1 MKGLLYLVI
10 GTPNSE
16 GISILS
22 KHAEQDKEAKK
33 AQILLPPQNSEQICS
48 HSNWKWVEENFFFES
63 SADKETEEWF
73 LFLSNQFN
81 LADQFEASLE
91 LLNTHSSLE
100 LVRVI
105 SFVNCDDLDHK
116 DIVEW
121 MDGVAHFSDILCFS
135 NRTNANGKKLNELI
149 ERYKSMHYPLES
161 IILSKRKSIPLNQIL
176 SSIPRRITHIFEPTE
191 LLEDNDSPDQD
202 CYLKKLPNGNRCR
215 TIPIIFS

>member
-10 GTPNSE
+10 GTPNSD

-33 AQILLPPQNSEQICS
+33 AQILLPSQNPDEICS

-91 LLNTHSSLE
+91 LLDSHNSLE
-100 LVRVI
+100 LARVI
-105 SFVNCDDLDHK
+105 SFINCDVLDHK

-176 SSIPRRITHIFEPTE
+176 STIPRRITHIFEPSE

-215 TIPIIFS
+215 SIPIIFS

>member
-10 GTPNSE
+10 GTPNSD

-33 AQILLPPQNSEQICS
+33 AQILLPSQNPDEICS
-48 HSNWKWVEENFFFES
+48 HSNWKWVEENFFLES

-91 LLNTHSSLE
+91 LLDSHNSLE
-100 LVRVI
+100 LARVI

-176 SSIPRRITHIFEPTE
+176 STIPRRITHIFEPSE

-215 TIPIIFS
+215 SIPIIFS

>member
-10 GTPNSE
+10 GTPNSD

-33 AQILLPPQNSEQICS
+33 AQILLPSQNSDQICS
-48 HSNWKWVEENFFFES
+48 HSNWKWVEENFFLES

-100 LVRVI
+100 LARVI

-121 MDGVAHFSDILCFS
+121 MDGVAHFSDVLCFS
-135 NRTNANGKKLNELI
+135 NRTNANGQKLNEFI

-176 SSIPRRITHIFEPTE
+176 STISRRITHIFDPSE

-202 CYLKKLPNGNRCR
+202 CYLKKLPNGNRSQ
-215 TIPIIFS
+215 TIPNIFS

>member
-100 LVRVI
+100 LARVI

>member
-10 GTPNSE
+10 GTPNSD

-33 AQILLPPQNSEQICS
+33 AQILLPSQNPDEICS
-48 HSNWKWVEENFFFES
+48 HSNWKWVEENFFLES

-91 LLNTHSSLE
+91 LLDSHNSLE
-100 LVRVI
+100 LARVI

-176 SSIPRRITHIFEPTE
+176 STIPRRITHIFEPSE
-191 LLEDNDSPDQD
+191 LLEDNDSPDHD

-215 TIPIIFS
+215 SIPIIFS

>member
-10 GTPNSE
+10 GTPNSD

-33 AQILLPPQNSEQICS
+33 AQILLPSQNPDEICS

-100 LVRVI
+100 LARVI

>member
-10 GTPNSE
+10 GTPNSD

-33 AQILLPPQNSEQICS
+33 AQILLPSQNPDEICS

-91 LLNTHSSLE
+91 LLDSHNSLE
-100 LVRVI
+100 LARVI

>member
-10 GTPNSE
+10 GTPNSD

-33 AQILLPPQNSEQICS
+33 AQILLPSQNPDEICS
-48 HSNWKWVEENFFFES
+48 HSNWKWVEENFFLES

-91 LLNTHSSLE
+91 LLDSHNSLE
-100 LVRVI
+100 LARVI
-105 SFVNCDDLDHK
+105 SFINCDVLDHK

-176 SSIPRRITHIFEPTE
+176 STIPRRITHIFEPSE

-215 TIPIIFS
+215 SIPIIFS

>member
-10 GTPNSE
+10 GTPNSD

-33 AQILLPPQNSEQICS
+33 AQILLPSQNPDEICS

>member
-176 SSIPRRITHIFEPTE
+176 STIPRRITHIFEPTE

>member
-91 LLNTHSSLE
+91 LLDSHNSLE
-100 LVRVI
+100 LARVI

>member
-100 LVRVI
+100 LARVI

-121 MDGVAHFSDILCFS
+121 IDGVAHFSDILCFS

>member
-33 AQILLPPQNSEQICS
+33 AQILLPSQNPEQICS

>member
-10 GTPNSE
+10 GTPNSD

-33 AQILLPPQNSEQICS
+33 AQILLPSQNPDEICS
-48 HSNWKWVEENFFFES
+48 HSNWKWVEENFFLES

-91 LLNTHSSLE
+91 LLDSHNSLE
-100 LVRVI
+100 LARVI

-161 IILSKRKSIPLNQIL
+161 IILSL
-176 SSIPRRITHIFEPTE
+176 SLIHI
-191 LLEDNDSPDQD
+191 
-202 CYLKKLPNGNRCR
+202 
-215 TIPIIFS
+215 

>member
-10 GTPNSE
+10 GTPNSD
-16 GISILS
+16 GISIIS
-22 KHAEQDKEAKK
+22 KHTEQDKEANK
-33 AQILLPPQNSEQICS
+33 AQILLPPQNSDPICS
-48 HSNWKWVEENFFFES
+48 HSNWKWIKENFFFES
-63 SADKETEEWF
+63 SADKEIKEWF

-81 LADQFEASLE
+81 LADQFEASLD
-91 LLNTHSSLE
+91 LLNSQSSLE
-100 LVRVI
+100 LARVV

-121 MDGVAHFSDILCFS
+121 MDGVAHFSDIMCFS
-135 NRTNANGKKLNELI
+135 NRTNANGQKLNELV

-215 TIPIIFS
+215 SIPIIFS

>member
-33 AQILLPPQNSEQICS
+33 AQILLPPQNPEQICS
-48 HSNWKWVEENFFFES
+48 HSNWKWVEENFFLES

-91 LLNTHSSLE
+91 LLNSHSSLE
-100 LVRVI
+100 LARVI

-176 SSIPRRITHIFEPTE
+176 STIPRRITHIFEPSE
-191 LLEDNDSPDQD
+191 LLEDNDSPDLEIVYPQSD
-202 CYLKKLPNGNRCR
+202 RPV
-215 TIPIIFS
+215 

>member
-10 GTPNSE
+10 GMPNSD

-33 AQILLPPQNSEQICS
+33 AQILLPSQNPDEICS
-48 HSNWKWVEENFFFES
+48 HSNWKWVEENFFLES

-91 LLNTHSSLE
+91 LINTHSSLE
-100 LVRVI
+100 LARVI

-176 SSIPRRITHIFEPTE
+176 STIPRRISHIFEPSE

-215 TIPIIFS
+215 SIPIIFS

>member
-10 GTPNSE
+10 GTPNSD
-16 GISILS
+16 GISIIS
-22 KHAEQDKEAKK
+22 KHTEQDKEAYK
-33 AQILLPPQNSEQICS
+33 AQILLPPENSDQICS
-48 HSNWKWVEENFFFES
+48 YSNWKWVKEKFYFES
-63 SADKETEEWF
+63 CEDKEIKEWF

-100 LVRVI
+100 LARVI
-105 SFVNCDDLDHK
+105 SFVNCDDLDHE

-135 NRTNANGKKLNELI
+135 NRTNANGQKLNEFV

-176 SSIPRRITHIFEPTE
+176 STIPRRITHIYDPSE

-202 CYLKKLPNGNRCR
+202 CYLKKLSNGNRCR
-215 TIPIIFS
+215 TIPNIFS

>member
-1 MKGLLYLVI
+1 MVI

-33 AQILLPPQNSEQICS
+33 AQILLPPQNPEQICS
-48 HSNWKWVEENFFFES
+48 HSNWKWVEENFFLES

-91 LLNTHSSLE
+91 LLNSHSSLE
-100 LVRVI
+100 LARVI

-176 SSIPRRITHIFEPTE
+176 STIPRRITHIFEPSE

-215 TIPIIFS
+215 SIPIIFS